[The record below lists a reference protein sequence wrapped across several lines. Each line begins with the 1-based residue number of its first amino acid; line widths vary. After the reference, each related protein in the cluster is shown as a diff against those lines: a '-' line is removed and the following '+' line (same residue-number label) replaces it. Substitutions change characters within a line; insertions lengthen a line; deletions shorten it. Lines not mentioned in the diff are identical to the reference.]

1 MNVMKHAKEK
11 KTDCK
16 KKNIVVKSIYKKTQN
31 NMELKNE

>member
-11 KTDCK
+11 KNWLQK
-16 KKNIVVKSIYKKTQN
+16 IFIVVKSIYKKTQN